1 MDKNYLKLFQE
12 IARSSEVIAEQV
24 MEVNKNRNDNKA
36 LLTSQNMR
44 DDFAALTD
52 KLKAEDFSENNL
64 TLKDIA
70 LLNVGATILTEQLER
85 QVTEMEKSLT
95 NYKTNILPKFKECAI
110 EIQTH
115 PDENIENIINE
126 KFHD

>member
-12 IARSSEVIAEQV
+12 ISRSGEVIAEQV
-24 MEVNKNRNDNKA
+24 MELNKKRNDNKS
-36 LLTSQNMR
+36 LLTSENMR
-44 DDFAALTD
+44 DDFSALTD
-52 KLKAEDFSENNL
+52 KLKSTDFNDNDL

-85 QVTEMEKSLT
+85 QVTEMNKALT

-115 PDENIENIINE
+115 PESNIENIINE

>member
-52 KLKAEDFSENNL
+52 KLRAEDFIESTL

-115 PDENIENIINE
+115 PDSNIENIINE